1 MIEHAADHL
10 DRHEWIRQLLGPA
23 DPTQQHI
30 FVNSRH
36 HHAGD
41 DAVKTANAGRLQRT
55 RPQLSDFDRFLAVF
69 SKVVVADTP

>member
-10 DRHEWIRQLLGPA
+10 DRHEWIRRLLGPA

-41 DAVKTANAGRLQRT
+41 DAVKTANA
-55 RPQLSDFDRFLAVF
+55 DRFLAVF
-69 SKVVVADTP
+69 GKVVVADTP